1 MRNARALQ
9 IMMLWLSAC
18 KHQALA
24 EQMEASHSTSLQ
36 EKEQA
41 VSSMR
46 AQLEEVEKQAAVRV
60 QEVETLLRQASHK
73 QGFAQL
79 ENLLSTQRRTKEQ
92 NVFSIW
98 WVMALREKYEKE
110 MNERVTILQEQ
121 LTNVRCMSKEN

>member
-18 KHQALA
+18 KHQTLT
-24 EQMEASHSTSLQ
+24 EQMTASHSASLQ

-46 AQLEEVEKQAAVRV
+46 AQLEEVEKQAAARV
-60 QEVETLLRQASHK
+60 QEVETLLRQASYK
-73 QGFAQL
+73 QSFAQL
-79 ENLLSTQRRTKEQ
+79 ESLLSTQRRTKEQ
-92 NVFSIW
+92 NVFSMW

-110 MNERVTILQEQ
+110 MNERVTTLQEQ
-121 LTNVRCMSKEN
+121 LTNVSYR